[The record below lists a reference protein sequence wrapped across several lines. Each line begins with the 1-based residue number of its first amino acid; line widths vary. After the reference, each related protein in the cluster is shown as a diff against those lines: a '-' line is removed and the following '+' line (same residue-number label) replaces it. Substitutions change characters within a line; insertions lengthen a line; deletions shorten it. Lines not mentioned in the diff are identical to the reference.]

1 MAIKSKVKKI
11 SQKFLTLNDLV
22 KYNQEV
28 LFPAFGEMF
37 LNKAEFKE
45 FKEENFK
52 NQDSIIKKLDT
63 LLDEKKVREYQEEKH
78 KKFWEIIIKS
88 LKEHRILSEKDLE
101 EISVLKI
108 F

>member
-1 MAIKSKVKKI
+1 MAIKPKAKEI
-11 SQKFLTLNDLV
+11 RQKALTLSDLA
-22 KYNQEV
+22 KYNQKI
-28 LFPAFGEMF
+28 LFPALEEFF
-37 LNKAEFKE
+37 LSKTEFKE
-45 FKEENFK
+45 FKEESFK

-78 KKFWEIIIKS
+78 KKLWEIIIKS

-101 EISVLKI
+101 DISALRV